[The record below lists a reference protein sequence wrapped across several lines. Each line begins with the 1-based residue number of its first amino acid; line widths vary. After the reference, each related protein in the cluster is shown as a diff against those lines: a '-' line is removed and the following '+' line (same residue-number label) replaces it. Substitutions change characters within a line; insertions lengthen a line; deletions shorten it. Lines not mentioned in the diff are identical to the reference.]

1 MERGL
6 IGDRRRRHIT
16 GNREDYLPLHNRYVS
31 ALCTRSSL
39 PIAGSFCL
47 ESKHRQ
53 AYRGG
58 KERCDSK
65 QNVENRCFC
74 LDSKQN
80 SDSFLRQVKRLDSKQ
95 VAFSPARRRAN
106 CAKRKGVMLMKS

>member
-1 MERGL
+1 VKRAL
-6 IGDRRRRHIT
+6 IDECRRRHIAGDREGYT
-16 GNREDYLPLHNRYVS
+16 PLYNRHLS
-31 ALCTRSSL
+31 SLCTRSSL
-39 PIAGSFCL
+39 PNAGSFCL
-47 ESKHRQ
+47 ESKHHRS
-53 AYRGG
+53 GE
-58 KERCDSK
+58 ERFDSK
-65 QNVENRCFC
+65 QNVGNQRFR